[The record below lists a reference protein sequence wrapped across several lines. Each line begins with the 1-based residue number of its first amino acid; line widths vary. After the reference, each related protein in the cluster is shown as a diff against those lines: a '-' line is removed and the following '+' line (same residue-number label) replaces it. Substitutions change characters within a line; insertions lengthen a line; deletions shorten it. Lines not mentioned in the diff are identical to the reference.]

1 MAYKRIPEA
10 EKERRRAT
18 CWVIRAWRKLDP
30 DIELSIDVSLNAGEI
45 SLLHPDYLAFERRLY
60 A

>member
-1 MAYKRIPEA
+1 MSSVTSP
-10 EKERRRAT
+10 
-18 CWVIRAWRKLDP
+18 
-30 DIELSIDVSLNAGEI
+30 IELSIDVSLNAGEI